1 MTIVPNTSL
10 VVISIDE
17 WSMLK
22 SCPESDKV
30 TIGEKDYQLPCQC
43 SCTDC
48 QLHRRRP
55 SNSCPDTYNVSVS
68 FHLYVPFLPTML
80 YIHIVCI

>member
-22 SCPESDKV
+22 SCQESDKV

-55 SNSCPDTYNVSVS
+55 SNSCPDTYNVSVP
-68 FHLYVPFLPTML
+68 FHLHVPFLPTML
-80 YIHIVCI
+80 YTHIVCI